1 MSGCELAMGGW
12 AHLKRADCRRTAR
25 LIVDVSLELELGVAG
40 GKNKVER
47 RFFEPSKGESG
58 IGR

>member
-1 MSGCELAMGGW
+1 MGGW

-25 LIVDVSLELELGVAG
+25 LIVDVSLGLELEVAG